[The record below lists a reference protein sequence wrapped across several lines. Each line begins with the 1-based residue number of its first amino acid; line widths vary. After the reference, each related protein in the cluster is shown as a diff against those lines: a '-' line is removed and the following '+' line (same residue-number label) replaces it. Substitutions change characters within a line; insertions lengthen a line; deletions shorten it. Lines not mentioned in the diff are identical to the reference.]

1 MNDYMRR
8 ILSVIV
14 MLSAVFQAGAKNGYQ
29 PHLDRLKMNYTA
41 GVTLRIPIYDGG
53 NRRSEKIIGQSR
65 TAQADAAIRLLEKQ
79 VENEIVACYND
90 LHSSRT
96 KIELLALQ
104 VKVAEETYRQAEVN
118 YREGA
123 ITNLELL
130 TSSTN
135 VTNTKLQLEQE
146 KINYTLMYYQLMV
159 AIGRTIIYP

>member
-1 MNDYMRR
+1 M
-8 ILSVIV
+8 
-14 MLSAVFQAGAKNGYQ
+14 
-29 PHLDRLKMNYTA
+29 
-41 GVTLRIPIYDGG
+41 
-53 NRRSEKIIGQSR
+53 
-65 TAQADAAIRLLEKQ
+65 
-79 VENEIVACYND
+79 ENEIVACYND